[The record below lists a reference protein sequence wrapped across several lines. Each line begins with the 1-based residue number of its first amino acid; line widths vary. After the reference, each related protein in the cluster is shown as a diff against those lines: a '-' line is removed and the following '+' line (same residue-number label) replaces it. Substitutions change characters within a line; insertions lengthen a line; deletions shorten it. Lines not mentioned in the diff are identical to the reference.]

1 MFRLFCF
8 FLAGKSSLT
17 LPLVSHKQATSLPL
31 SPVDHVRS
39 LTLGF
44 TSSSAGNS
52 RGVSSGR
59 PHSRS
64 PLSSPPPLEGFN
76 WPDVQ
81 ELRSKY
87 SANSCSQKS
96 AVSRSQSSP
105 EQFDSSLRRHSSCS
119 SGRFLADEAPRRV
132 SSQRPH
138 RNASREE
145 RSRRLLRANSLDP
158 RLSESQMSE
167 LQKLQDQVANDGYYI
182 AAEAP
187 LTNDPEHKIIVMEK
201 LPEPEETARDKKDE
215 SYVQI
220 RSPTSREKISIM
232 AVIDRCRAYQES
244 DEYQQREE
252 LKAKTEQNKSTA
264 LSADQDVSQKTRS
277 TSGPKAEG
285 QQSIVKNLR
294 ERFQS
299 LS

>member
-1 MFRLFCF
+1 
-8 FLAGKSSLT
+8 
-17 LPLVSHKQATSLPL
+17 
-31 SPVDHVRS
+31 
-39 LTLGF
+39 
-44 TSSSAGNS
+44 
-52 RGVSSGR
+52 
-59 PHSRS
+59 
-64 PLSSPPPLEGFN
+64 
-76 WPDVQ
+76 
-81 ELRSKY
+81 
-87 SANSCSQKS
+87 
-96 AVSRSQSSP
+96 
-105 EQFDSSLRRHSSCS
+105 
-119 SGRFLADEAPRRV
+119 
-132 SSQRPH
+132 
-138 RNASREE
+138 
-145 RSRRLLRANSLDP
+145 
-158 RLSESQMSE
+158 MSD
-167 LQKLQDQVANDGYYI
+167 LQKLQDQVANDSYYI

-201 LPEPEETARDKKDE
+201 FPEPEETARDKKDE

-264 LSADQDVSQKTRS
+264 VSADQDVSQKMRP
-277 TSGPKAEG
+277 TSGPKVEG